1 MLPTISC
8 RTSLGK
14 GRHGEN
20 CSRDAR
26 HDIPTVMSRLTIR
39 VRLMILSGVLLCMLV
54 ATNLYLTRELANNSL
69 AVMRETEL
77 SGIMESANGAR
88 IAFGEM
94 RYWFTDL
101 AVSLLT
107 PSERNAAAAR
117 VRLDGYLDQLALRK
131 PQLIAAV
138 RAERDQFEKA
148 ASDAVDKYTDD
159 KRVIGNSLLAQAR
172 DHSVKVDQLLTS
184 LINELREELTAERE
198 RIVEGVASATK
209 RTLIA
214 DLLIV
219 ALGVLL
225 TFVILRSIAI
235 PLRHLVGA
243 IDGLSAGNLAVSV
256 PPTGTDEIGAM
267 AHTLNL
273 FRNSLKERDRFAA
286 EAEAQ
291 RKTIAAAIATISEGF
306 VLYDSEDRI
315 VLFNEQF
322 RDIYPGLADI
332 IKPGTTFGQ
341 LLEAVISRSLVDLGS
356 QSPQDW
362 VAERQ
367 ARREHS
373 GGFAEYRYGGRY
385 IRISER
391 RIQGGGTVAVYSDIT
406 ELRQQN
412 MELEQ
417 AREQSEVAN
426 RAKSQFLA
434 NMSHELRTPLNA
446 IIGYSEILR
455 EDASDSGQEHFVS
468 DLKKIE
474 GAGRHLLG
482 LINDILD
489 LSRVEAGKMDV
500 FVEEIDIPLLLDEVR
515 SIITPLV
522 VKNGNTLDVH
532 LADRIGSMRTDR
544 TKLKQ
549 CLLNVI
555 SNASKFTQDGKVTVD
570 IQRLEADRSMVRIKV
585 SDTGIGMSPDQLG
598 RLFQAFS
605 QADASTTKRFGGTGL
620 GLAITRHFCRLLGG
634 DITAK
639 SEPAKGSTFTI
650 VLPDEVAE
658 RGQST
663 GVLETTPELPRA
675 DPVDAEGS
683 VITVLVVDD
692 DPAARELLTTNLG
705 RERYRTVQARGG
717 DEALELAQKLRP
729 DAITLDVLMP
739 KRDGWAVLAALKAD
753 PELCNIPVIMV
764 TVAPDR
770 GIGLSLGA
778 AEVMTK
784 PVDRGELTLLLR
796 QLLSG
801 EGPIL
806 VVEDDLATRET
817 VRQTIEKMGL
827 TVAEV
832 TNGRLAL
839 QWLSEH
845 AAPALILLD
854 LMMPEMD
861 GFEFLDT
868 FNRRADWRH
877 VPIVVITAK
886 QLTATE
892 RTLLSGR
899 TRSVIKKG
907 ASIDT
912 DVAMA
917 IREAVGRHPMRRAAE
932 A

>member
-1 MLPTISC
+1 
-8 RTSLGK
+8 
-14 GRHGEN
+14 
-20 CSRDAR
+20 
-26 HDIPTVMSRLTIR
+26 MSRLTIR
-39 VRLMILSGVLLCMLV
+39 SRLIILSGALLCMLV
-54 ATNLYLTRELANNSL
+54 ATNLYLTSKLANNSA
-69 AVMRETEL
+69 AVATETEL
-77 SGIMESANGAR
+77 SGIIESANSAR

-94 RYWFTDL
+94 RYWLTDL

-117 VRLDGYLDQLALRK
+117 TRMDGYLDQLAVRK
-131 PQLIAAV
+131 PKLVAAV
-138 RAERDQFEKA
+138 RTERNEFEKA
-148 ASDAVDKYTDD
+148 ANDAVDRYTNDQ
-159 KRVIGNSLLAQAR
+159 RVIGNSLLAQAR
-172 DHSVKVDQLLTS
+172 DHSVKVDELLTS
-184 LINELREELTAERE
+184 LINELREELTAERD
-198 RIVEGVASATK
+198 RIVADVTSATH

-225 TFVILRSIAI
+225 TFVILRSIAV
-235 PLRHLVGA
+235 PLRRLVGA
-243 IDGLSAGNLAVSV
+243 IDGLSAGNLSV
-256 PPTGTDEIGAM
+256 PIPPASHDEIGTM
-267 AHTLNL
+267 ARTLGL
-273 FRNSLKERDRFAA
+273 FRDSLRERDRFAA

-332 IKPGTTFGQ
+332 IKQGATFGQ
-341 LLEAVISRSLVDLGS
+341 VLDAVVSRSLVDLGS

-362 VAERQ
+362 VAERK

-391 RIQGGGTVAVYSDIT
+391 RIQGGGTVAIYSDIT
-406 ELRQQN
+406 ELRQHN
-412 MELEQ
+412 LELEQ
-417 AREQSEVAN
+417 ARELSEVAN
-426 RAKSQFLA
+426 RTKSQFLA

-446 IIGYSEILR
+446 IIGYSEILQ
-455 EDASDSGQEHFVS
+455 EDAADTGQEQVVP

-489 LSRVEAGKMDV
+489 LSKVEAGKMDV
-500 FVEEIDIPLLLDEVR
+500 FIEEIDILSLLDEVKA
-515 SIITPLV
+515 IITPLV
-522 VKNGNTLDVH
+522 AKNGNTLEVR

-544 TKLKQ
+544 TKVKQ
-549 CLLNVI
+549 CLLNVL
-555 SNASKFTQDGKVTVD
+555 SNAGKFTQDGKLTVGVE
-570 IQRLEADRSMVRIKV
+570 RLETDRRMVQIMI
-585 SDTGIGMSPDQLG
+585 SDTGIGMSGEQLG

-605 QADASTTKRFGGTGL
+605 QADASTTKKFGGTGL

-634 DITAK
+634 DVTVA
-639 SEPAKGSTFTI
+639 SQAGEGSTFTI
-650 VLPDEVAE
+650 VLPDQAAE
-658 RGQST
+658 PDQST
-663 GVLETTPELPRA
+663 APAETALELPRA
-675 DPVDAEGS
+675 NALDAAGPV
-683 VITVLVVDD
+683 VTVLVVDD
-692 DPAARELLTTNLG
+692 DPTARDLLTTNLG
-705 RERYRTVQARGG
+705 REGYRTVQARGG
-717 DEALELAQKLRP
+717 DEALELARKLRP

-739 KRDGWAVLAALKAD
+739 KKDGWAVLGALKAD
-753 PELCNIPVIMV
+753 PDLCEIPVIMV

-784 PVDRGELTLLLR
+784 PVDRGELTSLLR
-796 QLLSG
+796 QLLSRD
-801 EGPIL
+801 GPIL

-817 VRQTIEKMGL
+817 VRHTIEKMGL

-839 QWLSEH
+839 AWLAENP
-845 AAPALILLD
+845 APALILLD

-868 FNRRADWRH
+868 FNSRADWRH
-877 VPIVVITAK
+877 VPVVVITAK
-886 QLTATE
+886 QLTAAE
-892 RTLLSGR
+892 RGLLSGQ

-907 ASIDT
+907 ASIDR
-912 DVAMA
+912 DVTEA
-917 IREAVGRHPMRRAAE
+917 IRTAVGQRPMHRVANADT
-932 A
+932 

>member
-1 MLPTISC
+1 
-8 RTSLGK
+8 
-14 GRHGEN
+14 
-20 CSRDAR
+20 
-26 HDIPTVMSRLTIR
+26 MSRLTIR
-39 VRLMILSGVLLCMLV
+39 SRLIILSSALLCMLV
-54 ATNLYLTRELANNSL
+54 ATNLYLTSKLANNSA
-69 AVMRETEL
+69 AVATETEL
-77 SGIMESANGAR
+77 SGIIESANSAR

-94 RYWFTDL
+94 RYWLTDL

-117 VRLDGYLDQLALRK
+117 TRMDGYLDQLAVRK
-131 PQLIAAV
+131 PKLVAAV
-138 RAERDQFEKA
+138 RTERNEFEKA
-148 ASDAVDKYTDD
+148 ANDAVDRYTNDQ
-159 KRVIGNSLLAQAR
+159 RVIGNSLLAQAR
-172 DHSVKVDQLLTS
+172 DHSVKVDELLTS
-184 LINELREELTAERE
+184 LINELREELTAERD
-198 RIVEGVASATK
+198 RIVADVTSAMH

-225 TFVILRSIAI
+225 TFVILRSIAV
-235 PLRHLVGA
+235 PLRRLVGA
-243 IDGLSAGNLAVSV
+243 IDGLSAGNLSV
-256 PPTGTDEIGAM
+256 PIPPASHDEIGTM
-267 AHTLNL
+267 ARTLGL
-273 FRNSLKERDRFAA
+273 FRDSLRERDRFAA

-332 IKPGTTFGQ
+332 IKQGTTFGQ
-341 LLEAVISRSLVDLGS
+341 VLDAVVARSLVDLGS

-362 VAERQ
+362 VAERK

-391 RIQGGGTVAVYSDIT
+391 RIQGGGTVAIYSDIT
-406 ELRQQN
+406 ELRQHN
-412 MELEQ
+412 LELEE
-417 AREQSEVAN
+417 ARELSEVAN
-426 RAKSQFLA
+426 RTKSQFLA

-446 IIGYSEILR
+446 IIGYSEILQ
-455 EDASDSGQEHFVS
+455 EDAADSGQEQVVP

-489 LSRVEAGKMDV
+489 LSKVEAGKMDV
-500 FVEEIDIPLLLDEVR
+500 FIEEIDIPSLLDEVKA
-515 SIITPLV
+515 IITPLV
-522 VKNGNTLDVH
+522 AKNGNTLEVR

-544 TKLKQ
+544 TKVKQ
-549 CLLNVI
+549 CLLNVL
-555 SNASKFTQDGKVTVD
+555 SNASKFTQDGKLTVGVE
-570 IQRLEADRSMVRIKV
+570 RLETDRRMVQIMI
-585 SDTGIGMSPDQLG
+585 SDTGIGMSGEQVG

-605 QADASTTKRFGGTGL
+605 QADASTTKKFGGTGL

-634 DITAK
+634 DVTVA
-639 SEPAKGSTFTI
+639 SQAGEGSTFTI
-650 VLPDEVAE
+650 VLPDQAAE
-658 RGQST
+658 PDRST
-663 GVLETTPELPRA
+663 ALAETPLEPPRA
-675 DPVDAEGS
+675 NALNAPGPV
-683 VITVLVVDD
+683 VTVLVVDD
-692 DPAARELLTTNLG
+692 DPAARDLLTTNLG
-705 RERYRTVQARGG
+705 REGYRTLQARSG
-717 DEALELAQKLRP
+717 DEALELARKLRP

-739 KRDGWAVLAALKAD
+739 KKDGWAVLGALKAD
-753 PELCNIPVIMV
+753 PDLCDIPVIMV

-784 PVDRGELTLLLR
+784 PVDRGQLTSLLR
-796 QLLSG
+796 QLLSRD
-801 EGPIL
+801 GPIL

-817 VRQTIEKMGL
+817 VRHTIEKMGL

-839 QWLSEH
+839 AWLAENP
-845 AAPALILLD
+845 APALILLD

-868 FNRRADWRH
+868 FNSHADWRH
-877 VPIVVITAK
+877 VPVVVITAK
-886 QLTATE
+886 QLTAAE
-892 RTLLSGR
+892 RGLLSGQ

-907 ASIDT
+907 ASIDR
-912 DVAMA
+912 DVTEA
-917 IREAVGRHPMRRAAE
+917 IRTAVGQRPMHRVANADT
-932 A
+932 